1 MSPPHIAIVLPPREH
16 FGPAAVGAVGLVAR
30 RLAERPMGARIT
42 VIGPAQDDPTFPG
55 IEFRPARV
63 PGWLPLGANRRYA
76 LGVAWALRGLRPDVV
91 EVHNRADLAG
101 WLTHLHRVV
110 LVLHND
116 PRRMH
121 GARGAGA
128 RARLLMRCAAVVA
141 VSGFLRDA
149 MMEGISPDLPQPVVI
164 PNGLDLAALP
174 APASARDKLILFA
187 GRITPDKGADAF
199 VAACARALPRLP
211 GWRAAMIGAD
221 RFRADSPDTGFSAE
235 VRRAAIAAGID
246 MQGYQP
252 HEAVLAAMA
261 RAAIVV
267 VPAKW
272 QEPFGLTALEAL
284 AGGAALLCSQRGGL
298 AEVTGDAAI
307 PIDPDDP
314 AAMAEAIVALAG
326 DPARRAALGQAG
338 LARALL
344 FDADASAA
352 QMAAL
357 RARILGS

>member
-1 MSPPHIAIVLPPREH
+1 MTPHVTIVLPPRER
-16 FGPAAVGAVGLVAR
+16 FGPSAVGAVGLVVR
-30 RLAERPMGARIT
+30 RFAERPGGARIT
-42 VIGPAQDDPTFPG
+42 VIGPAQTEPTFPG
-55 IEFRPARV
+55 IDFRPARV
-63 PGWLPLGANRRYA
+63 PAWLPLGANRRYA
-76 LGVAWALRGLRPDVV
+76 LGVAWALRGLRPDLV

-101 WLTHLHRVV
+101 WLSHLHRVV

-121 GARGAGA
+121 GARSAGA
-128 RARLLMRCAAVVA
+128 RARLLMRCEAVVA
-141 VSGFLRDA
+141 VSGFLRNA
-149 MMEGISPDLPQPVVI
+149 MMEGIAPELPQPVVI
-164 PNGLDLAALP
+164 PNGLDLAVLP
-174 APASARDKLILFA
+174 PPAAERDRLILFA

-199 VAACARALPRLP
+199 VAACALALPRLP

-221 RFRADSPDTGFSAE
+221 RFRADSPETGFSAQ
-235 VRRAAIAAGID
+235 VRRAATAAGID
-246 MQGYQP
+246 MPGYQP
-252 HEAVLAAMA
+252 HGSVLAAMA

-272 QEPFGLTALEAL
+272 QEPFGLTALEAM
-284 AGGAALLCSQRGGL
+284 AGGGALLCSQRGGL
-298 AEVTGDAAI
+298 ADVTGEAAV

-314 AAMAEAIVALAG
+314 AAMAAEIVALAG

-338 LARALL
+338 LVRALL
-344 FDADASAA
+344 FGADASAA